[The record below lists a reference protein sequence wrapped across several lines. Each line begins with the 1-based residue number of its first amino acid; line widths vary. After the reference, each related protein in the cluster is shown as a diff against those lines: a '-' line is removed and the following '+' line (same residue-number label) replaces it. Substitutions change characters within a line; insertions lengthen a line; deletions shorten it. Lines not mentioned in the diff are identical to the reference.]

1 MGINLE
7 EVIATTADDFEGS
20 LGHLFWWS
28 IGKQTISR
36 EDLEDLLIDTGVG
49 EVWLPNAIR
58 PVDAFRR
65 ATSEIRA
72 KRRATSSPNVFEN
85 FLIREVYSDKK
96 TVQRNIVVEQ
106 VDQDNKRLGYKA
118 DKGVMRLDKEYGT
131 LSFEAEDPDV
141 VRICEEVEHTF
152 HQYRDYYGSQQVRAM
167 IARISSSLAP
177 TPVRRNGVI
186 YFIPRQMNNGLS
198 NLVELIN
205 RLDNSEAFK
214 VPVVNTDDNVEMV
227 SRKLNDH
234 LDDLLEQLEGTEGL
248 RKDQVRSL
256 INETNRVIK
265 DFKNYDQIILS
276 EKEELKEKV
285 TRLRGEALKALQELE
300 T

>member
-1 MGINLE
+1 MNINLE
-7 EVIATTADDFEGS
+7 QVIATTADSPEGS

-28 IGKQTISR
+28 IGQQMISR

-65 ATSEIRA
+65 ATSEVRA
-72 KRRATSSPNVFEN
+72 KRRTTSSPNVFEN
-85 FLIREVYSDKK
+85 FLIREVFSDKK
-96 TVQRNIVVEQ
+96 VVQRNIVVEQ

-118 DKGVMRLDKEYGT
+118 DKGVMKLDKESGT
-131 LSFEAEDPDV
+131 LSFQAEDHDV
-141 VRICEEVEHTF
+141 VKMCEEVEQKF
-152 HQYRDYYGSQQVRAM
+152 YQYRDYYGSQQVRTM
-167 IARISSSLAP
+167 VARISSSLAP
-177 TPVRRNGVI
+177 TPVRRNGII
-186 YFIPRQMNNGLS
+186 YFIPRQMDQGLS
-198 NLVELIN
+198 NLVDLIN

-234 LDDLLEQLEGTEGL
+234 LDDLLDQLEGAEGL
-248 RKDQVRSL
+248 RKDQVRTL
-256 INETNRVIK
+256 ISETNRVIK

-276 EKEELKEKV
+276 EKEELQDKV
-285 TRLRGEALKALQELE
+285 IRLRGQALQAMQELE
-300 T
+300 